1 MDASK
6 RIVNLSSTYRTFL
19 DKTGA
24 LFATAPPSLDTDLKK
39 LDKLHKEI
47 EGVATGL
54 DMQKN
59 EINRLLLHCDNEHP
73 VLHELKNFAVLR
85 NVRLL
90 EKAVKDAKYKEF
102 LGKVAASASNAL
114 DKPVPVAQ
122 MEKALTTLWNR
133 YLNYWDGYWHS
144 IEYSN
149 GRIKGIEIVDPN
161 EFQELIGILTKK
173 E

>member
-19 DKTGA
+19 DKVDA
-24 LFATAPPSLDTDLKK
+24 LFATAEPSLDTDLKK
-39 LDKLHKEI
+39 LDKLHKEV
-47 EGVATGL
+47 EAAAAAL

-73 VLHELKNFAVLR
+73 VLHELKNFVVLR

-90 EKAVKDAKYKEF
+90 EKAVKDPKYKDF
-102 LGKVAASASNAL
+102 LNKVSAAASNAL
-114 DKPVPVAQ
+114 DKTIPISQ
-122 MEKALTTLWNR
+122 MEKALSTHWNR
-133 YLNYWDGYWHS
+133 YLNYWDGYWHA

-149 GRIKGIEIVDPN
+149 GRIKSIEIVDPN
-161 EFQELIGILTKK
+161 EFQELLNLIKS
-173 E
+173 